1 VGGRFDKRVLLG
13 WAQPFPRTG
22 GAPRAC
28 RETTARALHPAPVT
42 MTSVDVDLLV
52 VGGGPIGLATAVEG
66 VLAGLS
72 VAVVERRGTPV
83 DKACGEGLMPAARTA
98 LDRLGVEAAGREFVG
113 IRYVAPG
120 RDALARFRRGP
131 GLGVR
136 RTALSAALSA
146 RADVVGVKRLDVA
159 AGTPTLRPDGV
170 ELAGVTASWLV
181 AADGLHSPLRR
192 ALGLHREPPPRT
204 RVRYGLRRHYRMTPW
219 SDVVEVHWSGRAEAY
234 VTPVAEDLVGV
245 AVLGPGDGTRF
256 DDWLGEFPRLR
267 ERIAGA
273 EPASAVRGAGPL
285 RQRARRHV
293 SGRALLV
300 GDAAGYVDA
309 LTGEG
314 LSVGLACA
322 RELVRC
328 VVEGRPED
336 YERAWRRA
344 TRRYRVLT
352 GALLFAA
359 QRSPLRRTIVPA
371 AQRLPW
377 AFERIVDQ
385 LG

>member
-1 VGGRFDKRVLLG
+1 LNRRSRD
-13 WAQPFPRTG
+13 P
-22 GAPRAC
+22 
-28 RETTARALHPAPVT
+28 ARSGHDEP
-42 MTSVDVDLLV
+42 VDVDLLV
-52 VGGGPIGLATAVEG
+52 VGGGPVGLATAIEG
-66 VLAGLS
+66 VGAGLA
-72 VAVVERRGTPV
+72 VAVVERRGAPI
-83 DKACGEGLMPAARTA
+83 DKACGEGLMPAARVA
-98 LDRLGVEAAGREFVG
+98 LDRLGVGPDGREFTG

-120 RDALARFRRGP
+120 RIALARFRHGP

-136 RTALSAALSA
+136 RTTLSAALSA
-146 RADVVGVKRLDVA
+146 RADAAGVIRVDAV

-170 ELAGVTASWLV
+170 ELDGMTASWLV

-192 ALGLHREPPPRT
+192 ALGLHREPSPRV
-204 RVRYGLRRHYRMTPW
+204 RPRYGLRRHYRIAPW

-234 VTPVAEDLVGV
+234 VTPVAEDLVGI

-256 DDWLGEFPRLR
+256 DDWLPEFPELR
-267 ERIAGA
+267 ARVAGA
-273 EPASAVRGAGPL
+273 EPASTVRGAGPL
-285 RQRARRHV
+285 RQRARRRAA
-293 SGRALLV
+293 GRVLLV

-336 YERAWRRA
+336 YERTWLRA
-344 TRRYRVLT
+344 TRRYRILT
-352 GALLFAA
+352 GALIYAA
-359 QRSPLRRTIVPA
+359 QRPALRRTIVPA
-371 AQRLPW
+371 AERLPW